1 MSERNNVSVVCL
13 GGSSAQPTDP
23 HVHHLASCSPHRI
36 LHLYAK
42 ENAIDDTIYYL
53 SEALRKGVISLD
65 VFLKVT
71 ACLCV
76 FMCAGMCGG
85 GCMSLNSSF
94 PSPPSPLPS
103 PPSSLPLFSMSVRS
117 LESSS

>member
-13 GGSSAQPTDP
+13 GGSSAHPTDP
-23 HVHHLASCSPHRI
+23 HAHHLASCSPHRI
-36 LHLYAK
+36 LHLYAE

-71 ACLCV
+71 DCVCLCV
-76 FMCAGMCGG
+76 QACVEGDVCHFFLPLS
-85 GCMSLNSSF
+85 SLST
-94 PSPPSPLPS
+94 PLPS
-103 PPSSLPLFSMSVRS
+103 LFPPFV
-117 LESSS
+117 